1 MTRAQAQPFPRV
13 GTVSAGGRRKGVTAV
28 FFPERRSRHPISR
41 ASARQLP
48 HEGEARGIDAGR
60 TLHEAHLALFRHI
73 RNAKSRGGDKL
84 MRKLVLPVLGVLA
97 ALALAACDGPLQS
110 TGRGV
115 DPRVVQAR
123 GTLAES
129 ERATIAI
136 FESASPSVVLVISG
150 ERDFTGMQ
158 TVTTGGGTGFIWDE
172 AGHVVTNNH
181 VVQASEIIVRMPGGE
196 DIPASVIGRA
206 PQYDIA
212 VLRLSRAPANA
223 PPLAIGTSNDLQVG
237 QAAFAI
243 GNPFGFDQTITSG
256 IVSAL
261 GRRLPTQDGREIAD
275 VIQTDAA
282 INPGNS
288 GGPLLDS
295 AGRVIGVTTA
305 IFSPSGAYAGVGFAV
320 PIDTVARV
328 VPQLIENGR
337 APIAGI
343 GILAANEVIASRVGV
358 EGVLVWQTVPGSPA
372 ERAGLRSTDP
382 RTGELG
388 DVIVAAEGQPVQ
400 RLADLTNALDRLG
413 VGADVDLTL
422 MRQGQR
428 VDVSVPIED
437 IGGREGPGK

>member
-1 MTRAQAQPFPRV
+1 M
-13 GTVSAGGRRKGVTAV
+13 RR
-28 FFPERRSRHPISR
+28 R
-41 ASARQLP
+41 
-48 HEGEARGIDAGR
+48 
-60 TLHEAHLALFRHI
+60 
-73 RNAKSRGGDKL
+73 
-84 MRKLVLPVLGVLA
+84 VLPVLGMLSV
-97 ALALAACDGPLQS
+97 LALAACDASNLQS
-110 TGRGV
+110 KGRDV

-129 ERATIAI
+129 EQATIAI
-136 FESASPSVVLVISG
+136 FQSASPSVVLVISG
-150 ERDFTGMQ
+150 ERDITGMQ
-158 TVTTGGGTGFIWDE
+158 TVATGGGTGFIWDE
-172 AGHVVTNNH
+172 QGHVVTNNH
-181 VVQASEIIVRMPGGE
+181 VVQGASEIIVRMPGGE
-196 DIPASVIGRA
+196 DIAASVIGRA
-206 PQYDIA
+206 PQVDLA
-212 VLRLSRAPANA
+212 VLRLAHAPPNA
-223 PPLAIGTSNDLQVG
+223 PPLAIGTSRDLQVG

-320 PIDTVARV
+320 PVDTVARI

-343 GILAANEVIASRVGV
+343 GILAADEAVASRVGV

-372 ERAGLRSTDP
+372 ARAGLRETNP
-382 RTGELG
+382 RAGDLG
-388 DVIVAAEGQPVQ
+388 DVIVEAEGQPVR
-400 RLADLTNALDRLG
+400 RLADLTNTLDRLG
-413 VGADVDLTL
+413 VGANVRLTL
-422 MRQGQR
+422 LRAEGR
-428 VDVSVPIED
+428 VQVTVPIED
-437 IGGREGPGK
+437 IGERESAASGK